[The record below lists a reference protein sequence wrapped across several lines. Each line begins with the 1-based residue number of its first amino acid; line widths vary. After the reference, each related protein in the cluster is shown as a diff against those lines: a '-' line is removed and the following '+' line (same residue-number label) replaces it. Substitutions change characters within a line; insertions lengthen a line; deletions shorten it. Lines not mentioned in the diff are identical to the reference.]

1 MEEQSCSIGL
11 VTEVH
16 GSLAKIRFLRS
27 AQCAHC
33 GACLTAGESEMEV
46 ELLNPV
52 GAKVGDHV
60 SVSLEPKR
68 VVQASLLAYALPLA
82 LLLLGVW
89 VGSRISELYALLF
102 GVAGCGI
109 GYLIL
114 RLYEKKGKKET
125 FRPRIVAILN
135 RQTDLPEEE

>member
-16 GSLAKIRFLRS
+16 GTLAKIRFLRS

-102 GVAGCGI
+102 GVGACGI

-114 RLYEKKGKKET
+114 RLFEKKGKKEA

-135 RQTDLPEEE
+135 RQVDKPEED

>member
-1 MEEQSCSIGL
+1 LEEQSCSIGL
-11 VTEVH
+11 VTEAN
-16 GSLAKIRFLRS
+16 GTLAKIRFLRS

-60 SVSLEPKR
+60 SVSLSPKR
-68 VVQASLLAYALPLA
+68 VVQASLLAYALPLG

-89 VGSRISELYALLF
+89 IGSRISELCALLF
-102 GVAGCGI
+102 GVAACGI

-114 RLYEKKGKKET
+114 RLVEKKGKKEN
-125 FRPRIVAILN
+125 FRPRITAVLN
-135 RQTDLPEEE
+135 RQTDMPEQD